1 MGIKLS
7 KEIDVSKT
15 ATNDADRQKKEDS
28 LNDSKNNEI
37 PTRNPKRGKSLT
49 SDKIVIY
56 EADNQQQVE
65 ILKILKE
72 KNKEFADAQLIDTCL
87 AKHFFIRNLE
97 RKSRAEIIREMSLAY
112 VPANTIIFKQ
122 GDIGK
127 YFYVIKNGEVM
138 IDVNNKFSKTIVA
151 GDSFG
156 ELALLHQSPRSATCK
171 TLKDCQFWVL
181 ERKIFRKVIE
191 HINYINFEENKKF
204 IQSVP
209 VLNMIEND
217 LKTILCSN
225 LLKES
230 YEEGDFIVKG
240 KLD

>member
-1 MGIKLS
+1 MGGKLS
-7 KEIDVSKT
+7 KEIDVSYKT
-15 ATNDADRQKKEDS
+15 SSNNTENQKKEES
-28 LNDSKNNEI
+28 LNTYNNEI
-37 PTRNPKRGKSLT
+37 PVRNSKRGKSLS
-49 SDKIVIY
+49 SDKVVIY
-56 EADNQQQVE
+56 EPDNQQNVE
-65 ILKILKE
+65 VLKVIKE

-97 RKSRAEIIREMSLAY
+97 RKSRAEIIREMSLTS
-112 VPANTIIFKQ
+112 VPANTIIFKL

-127 YFYVIKNGEVM
+127 YFYVIKTGEVI
-138 IDVNNKFSKTIVA
+138 IDINNKFSKTLTA

-156 ELALLHQSPRSATCK
+156 ELALLHQAPRSASCK

-209 VLNMIEND
+209 VLNIIEND

-225 LLKES
+225 LLREA
-230 YEEGDFIVKG
+230 YEEGDIIVKG
-240 KLD
+240 IDY